1 MNEYTKNSQKFFF
14 ISTILSKYKREN
26 CNYTKEGLIYLYN
39 KTLRHK
45 KNKYETLITDI
56 IYNIEYID
64 NVIQDCLYDDIAKYE
79 YAFVNIIRCMVGQ
92 MIYDKKSNQSLKYNQ
107 LRKIKKEYRAYINGV
122 YPISTKSTINKRY
135 QDVLTAVFFNVFLTH
150 KATFYE
156 KIYFTIKHKV
166 KSLVKYFV
174 GKKIIV
180 DN

>member
-1 MNEYTKNSQKFFF
+1 MNEYIKNSQKFFF
-14 ISTILSKYKREN
+14 ISTILSKYRTKN

-64 NVIQDCLYDDIAKYE
+64 NVIQDCIYCDIAIYD
-79 YAFVNIIRCMVGQ
+79 YTFLNIIRCMVGQ
-92 MIYDKKSNQSLKYNQ
+92 ILYDTRSNQSLKYNQ
-107 LRKIKKEYRAYINGV
+107 LRKIKKEYRAYIDDV
-122 YPISTKSTINKRY
+122 YPIFTKSTINKRY
-135 QDVLTAVFFNVFLTH
+135 QDVLTTVFFNVFLKY

-166 KSLVKYFV
+166 KSLVK
-174 GKKIIV
+174 KLK
-180 DN
+180 